1 MPFAAFHGV
10 VYRDTTPITD
20 ADARA
25 VGEVFRTELH
35 CAFDARNDTA
45 WEHARAALQNLTQ
58 AEHDACEQRRARV
71 RRARLAAFNSP
82 TIAAGRAE

>member
-10 VYRDTTPITD
+10 VYHDTTPITD
-20 ADARA
+20 ADARS
-25 VGEVFRTELH
+25 VGEVYRTELH
-35 CAFDARNDTA
+35 CAFDTHDDAA
-45 WEHARAALQNLTQ
+45 WEHARAALQNITQ
-58 AEHDACEQRRARV
+58 AEQDACEQRRARA